1 MPLLHE
7 APLSPFFAAMTTR
20 IFLYL
25 GDDATVADSVL
36 LTEVTVDG
44 DASSLVRVRSRV
56 GFEQPMAMAS
66 SKSKVRYR
74 MRDSSDRLWSI
85 GVGKPITGIGLWGS
99 SPWCATGV
107 FRSLI

>member
-1 MPLLHE
+1 MNSDESSVNDEAGPHVNLPFAPMSLLHE

-36 LTEVTVDG
+36 LTEVTVDH

-56 GFEQPMAMAS
+56 GFEQPMAMARGN
-66 SKSKVRYR
+66 SKVRYR
-74 MRDSSDRLWSI
+74 I
-85 GVGKPITGIGLWGS
+85 
-99 SPWCATGV
+99 
-107 FRSLI
+107 